1 MKAITSPVS
10 TIATGLAAS
19 MGSILLSAGAKGRR
33 FVMPHARVMIH
44 QPSGGARGKS
54 ADMEIQMAEIIK
66 TKELGAKI
74 LAENCGHSIEK
85 ILADF
90 NRDYW
95 MSAEESV
102 SGLFFALFHYYKI
115 FCNLSTFILSK
126 IKEEIILLKNTFIY
140 IIIMEEVM
148 SKVKVKNIEKVAHN
162 VVRLMLEKPGEILY
176 KPGQATDIT
185 LDISPW
191 EKEYRTFTFTSL
203 PEENHLEFTIKV
215 YPDHKGVTEQIG
227 KLKAGDTINLYDVYG
242 DIHYKG
248 EGVFI
253 AGGAGITP
261 FISILRDLEKK
272 DKIGNNKLIFAN
284 NKKEDIIDYEYFHE
298 LLGDNFTNVLSEE
311 KIEEFENGYI
321 TKELIKSNLDNND
334 SMVYLCGP
342 PPMMDAV
349 LKQLDEL
356 GIDESRIVKEGF

>member
-1 MKAITSPVS
+1 
-10 TIATGLAAS
+10 
-19 MGSILLSAGAKGRR
+19 
-33 FVMPHARVMIH
+33 
-44 QPSGGARGKS
+44 
-54 ADMEIQMAEIIK
+54 
-66 TKELGAKI
+66 
-74 LAENCGHSIEK
+74 
-85 ILADF
+85 
-90 NRDYW
+90 
-95 MSAEESV
+95 
-102 SGLFFALFHYYKI
+102 
-115 FCNLSTFILSK
+115 
-126 IKEEIILLKNTFIY
+126 
-140 IIIMEEVM
+140 MEEVM